1 MVAFANCPHVATTS
15 TQPFPAPHACTETC
29 RRRLEEIGV
38 HPIEKRTRWRWVRHT
53 WPSNLEPG
61 VWELLGESAAAA
73 EDDSGNCSRAA
84 GATSTKAGTTNRN
97 DGQERGEP
105 NRNDAGELGP
115 GLGPGL
121 AAAVEEDGVD
131 DVVSLAASSDVA
143 ALGAWLHRAYTRRLA
158 QPGAR
163 DDAGRERSSVLL
175 TGPPAAGKTCL
186 TSQLV
191 MHMLQRP
198 ESLIPVPIKV
208 QQLQRRLLME
218 EHRSVFGRMWNWV
231 DAYLLITH
239 GAGSERYLFLRQALM
254 ARRALVI
261 LDGIDE
267 GGRARREIERHVTEV
282 LAPQG
287 HVMLV
292 TSRPAGFNWSIF
304 ERGFHAMVLRPLS
317 DHQQRQVIE
326 QRIGDPFEGRASVP
340 IGLRAS
346 LAGPHEQLDDSS
358 SANLSLR
365 DKVEWHAR
373 LHVTGV
379 HVCTRGEEQLDR
391 LILPLQ

>member
-1 MVAFANCPHVATTS
+1 
-15 TQPFPAPHACTETC
+15 
-29 RRRLEEIGV
+29 
-38 HPIEKRTRWRWVRHT
+38 
-53 WPSNLEPG
+53 
-61 VWELLGESAAAA
+61 
-73 EDDSGNCSRAA
+73 
-84 GATSTKAGTTNRN
+84 
-97 DGQERGEP
+97 
-105 NRNDAGELGP
+105 
-115 GLGPGL
+115 
-121 AAAVEEDGVD
+121 
-131 DVVSLAASSDVA
+131 
-143 ALGAWLHRAYTRRLA
+143 
-158 QPGAR
+158 
-163 DDAGRERSSVLL
+163 
-175 TGPPAAGKTCL
+175 
-186 TSQLV
+186 

-198 ESLIPVPIKV
+198 DSLIPVPIKV

-304 ERGFHAMVLRPLS
+304 ERGFHAMVLRQLS

-326 QRIGDPFEGRASVP
+326 QRIGDRTLLDQPRISSTPPRCSARVQAGRAWMRSTNARSFGRSP
-340 IGLRAS
+340 ATRERPASTAKERATG
-346 LAGPHEQLDDSS
+346 A
-358 SANLSLR
+358 
-365 DKVEWHAR
+365 WAR
-373 LHVTGV
+373 RMT
-379 HVCTRGEEQLDR
+379 
-391 LILPLQ
+391 

>member
-1 MVAFANCPHVATTS
+1 M
-15 TQPFPAPHACTETC
+15 
-29 RRRLEEIGV
+29 
-38 HPIEKRTRWRWVRHT
+38 
-53 WPSNLEPG
+53 
-61 VWELLGESAAAA
+61 WELLGESAAAT
-73 EDDSGNCSRAA
+73 EDESGNCSRAA
-84 GATSTKAGTTNRN
+84 SATSTKAGTTNRN
-97 DGQERGEP
+97 EGQERGEP
-105 NRNDAGELGP
+105 NRIDAGA
-115 GLGPGL
+115 LGPGL

-143 ALGAWLHRAYTRRLA
+143 DLGAWLHRAYTRRLA

-198 ESLIPVPIKV
+198 DSLIPVPIKV

-231 DAYLLITH
+231 NAYLLITH

-317 DHQQRQVIE
+317 DHQ
-326 QRIGDPFEGRASVP
+326 
-340 IGLRAS
+340 
-346 LAGPHEQLDDSS
+346 
-358 SANLSLR
+358 
-365 DKVEWHAR
+365 
-373 LHVTGV
+373 
-379 HVCTRGEEQLDR
+379 
-391 LILPLQ
+391 